1 MNKRGAWGPMAD
13 RVRPGEHRADSA
25 TPAAGPEPTGPPG
38 LKHCWV
44 QGPDGAV
51 PGLLLGW
58 RRERDGTWLGRVVR
72 PVRDDRGW
80 LVMEDWLPAD
90 RLAPA
95 NRDQARRRS

>member
-1 MNKRGAWGPMAD
+1 MNKRGTWGPMAD
-13 RVRPGEHRADSA
+13 RVRPAGAPAEAQA
-25 TPAAGPEPTGPPG
+25 AAAPTPAGPPG

-44 QGPDGAV
+44 RGPDGPV

-58 RRERDGTWLGRVVR
+58 RRDRDGTWLGRVVR

-95 NRDQARRRS
+95 HGDEAPRRP